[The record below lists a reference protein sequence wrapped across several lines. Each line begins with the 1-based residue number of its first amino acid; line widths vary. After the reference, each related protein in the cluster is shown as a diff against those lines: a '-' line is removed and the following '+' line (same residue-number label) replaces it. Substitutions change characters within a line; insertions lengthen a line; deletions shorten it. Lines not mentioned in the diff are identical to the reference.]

1 MVNTSTYN
9 PAGSG
14 DPITVAVVGL
24 GGFGHNYLRALLHE
38 NDSNVRILAGADPEP
53 WRSNYLQELNSAGI
67 PSYPDLPSLL
77 KDHRPNLTVIAA
89 PQHLHKQL
97 ACLALSHGSHVLC
110 EKPAASTFRQGLEMR
125 RAQSNAGRILAIGF
139 QWSFSSA
146 IAALKQDIA
155 SGALGQPKRLKS
167 LVLWPRDA
175 AYYSRNNWAGR
186 IWGANGQPICDNP
199 VGNACAHYL
208 HNMLYVLGQTPSQ
221 STWPTTVEC
230 ETYRLHAIENFDTAL
245 LRLNTTSGAELF
257 LAVSHAT
264 ATHREPAFQYEFE
277 NATVTYDLGGDARVI
292 ARWKDG
298 KIRDYGTLPNGMNVD
313 KLGITIRAI
322 RERTDV
328 PCGIEAALPHMAVA
342 SAIQEAPITA
352 LPASINQNFLA
363 DQNIHPLCTL
373 GRDLMRCYDAWLM
386 PSELRLPW
394 SARKH
399 IASITPQPAEP
410 QSPESPA
417 TQRKEHLV

>member
-1 MVNTSTYN
+1 
-9 PAGSG
+9 
-14 DPITVAVVGL
+14 
-24 GGFGHNYLRALLHE
+24 
-38 NDSNVRILAGADPEP
+38 
-53 WRSNYLQELNSAGI
+53 
-67 PSYPDLPSLL
+67 
-77 KDHRPNLTVIAA
+77 
-89 PQHLHKQL
+89 
-97 ACLALSHGSHVLC
+97 
-110 EKPAASTFRQGLEMR
+110 
-125 RAQSNAGRILAIGF
+125 
-139 QWSFSSA
+139 
-146 IAALKQDIA
+146 
-155 SGALGQPKRLKS
+155 
-167 LVLWPRDA
+167 
-175 AYYSRNNWAGR
+175 
-186 IWGANGQPICDNP
+186 
-199 VGNACAHYL
+199 
-208 HNMLYVLGQTPSQ
+208 MLYVLGQTPSQ

-245 LRLNTTSGAELF
+245 LRLNTTAGAELF

-264 ATHREPAFQYEFE
+264 ATHREPAFHYEFE
-277 NATVTYDLGGDARVI
+277 HATVTYDLGSDARIV

-322 RERTDV
+322 RELTDV

-373 GRDLMRCYDAWLM
+373 GRDIMRCYDAWLM

-399 IASITPQPAEP
+399 ITTITPQPAES
-410 QSPESPA
+410 QVLKSSA
-417 TQRKEHLV
+417 AKRKEHLV